1 MHAVSLLP
9 HARCMWCHSYRACK
23 VLALSLIPHAHVHAV
38 SLIPHAWC
46 MWWHWYRMHGAC
58 GVIDTACTNKFLNN
72 FEQWK
77 SYAKQRWYA
86 KKLKMHALS
95 IRPHARCMRCH
106 WHRMHD
112 ACGVIDTA
120 CTCACGVN
128 DTTCMVRMALAAFK
142 GNIYQKHICSRI
154 VLPHH

>member
-1 MHAVSLLP
+1 MQNSDGMQKKFKMHAVSITP
-9 HARCMWCHSYRACK
+9 YERCM
-23 VLALSLIPHAHVHAV
+23 
-38 SLIPHAWC
+38 
-46 MWWHWYRMHGAC
+46 
-58 GVIDTACTNKFLNN
+58 
-72 FEQWK
+72 Q
-77 SYAKQRWYA
+77 
-86 KKLKMHALS
+86 
-95 IRPHARCMRCH
+95 CH

-128 DTTCMVRMALAAFK
+128 DTTCTVHAVSLIPHAWCMRCHWYRMHGVCIVIDTACKIWHCMHGRRTIRMGLAAFK